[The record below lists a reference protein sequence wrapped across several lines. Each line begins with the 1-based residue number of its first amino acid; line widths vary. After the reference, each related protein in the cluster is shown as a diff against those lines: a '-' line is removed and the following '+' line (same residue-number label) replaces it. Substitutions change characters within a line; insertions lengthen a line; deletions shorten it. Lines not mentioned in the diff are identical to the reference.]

1 MRDDGGVSRS
11 GSGPLVVAGGVAGL
25 AGIAVSQVLT
35 VVLGLRVSPVV
46 AVSEA
51 IIELTPGQVAE
62 ALISVVGTWDKPLL
76 VGGVVLGV
84 LALVAVAGAL
94 VRRSVV
100 AATALLLATAAVAL
114 GALLLRPG
122 FTAVAVVPVAAG
134 MATWMVA
141 LALLADRAAAAY
153 ADPENRARATS
164 APGPEGVAERA
175 ASRRSFLV
183 LAGATAAVSVA
194 GVAGAQ
200 LLGRGRRAVETSRR
214 LLRLPA
220 GRGVVP
226 AGAELGLPGLVPWRV
241 PNEDFYRIDTAL
253 VVPTVDPSDW
263 RLRIHGM
270 VGQELVLTYADLLA
284 RERTEA
290 WVTLCCVS
298 NEVGGDLIGNAYWSG
313 VRVADLLGEAGVDP
327 DADAVKQTSEDG
339 WNCGTPLTALT
350 DGRDAMLAL
359 AMNGEPLPLEHGF
372 PVRMVVPGLYG
383 FVSATKWL
391 VDLEVTR
398 FDRFT
403 AYWTERGW
411 SARGPV
417 KTQSRIE
424 APREGD
430 EVPAGRVRV
439 GGHAWAQHTGIAKVE
454 LRVDGNAWLPAELG
468 RVPSDDTWVQWAVAV
483 DLAPGPHTLAVR
495 ATDRSGETQTAA
507 RTGVV
512 PDGATGWHTV
522 EVDAVT

>member
-1 MRDDGGVSRS
+1 MRDDGGVSHRR
-11 GSGPLVVAGGVAGL
+11 SGPLLVAGVVAGL

-35 VVLGLRVSPVV
+35 VVLGVRVSPVV

-51 IIELTPGQVAE
+51 VIELTPGQVAE
-62 ALISVVGTWDKPLL
+62 VLISIVGTWDKPLL

-84 LALVAVAGAL
+84 VGLVALAAML
-94 VRRSVV
+94 ASRSVGLGNAV
-100 AATALLLATAAVAL
+100 LLLMALVAL
-114 GALLLRPG
+114 GAMLLRPG
-122 FTAVAVVPVAAG
+122 FTAVSVVPLAAG
-134 MATWMVA
+134 VATWMVV
-141 LALLADRAAAAY
+141 LALLSDRAEQAY
-153 ADPENRARATS
+153 VDPAGGDGWGRSDAS
-164 APGPEGVAERA
+164 SS
-175 ASRRSFLV
+175 SRRSFLV

-226 AGAELGLPGLVPWRV
+226 AGAQVGLPGLTPWRV

-253 VVPTVDPSDW
+253 VVPAVDPSDW

-270 VGQELVLTYADLLA
+270 VDQELVLTYDDLLE

-313 VRVADLLGEAGVDP
+313 VRIADLLAEAGVDP
-327 DADAVKQTSEDG
+327 DADAVRQTSEDG
-339 WNCGTPLTALT
+339 WNCGTPLAALT
-350 DGRDAMLAL
+350 DGRDAMLAV

-391 VDLEVTR
+391 VDIEVTR

-411 SARGPV
+411 SEQGPV

-424 APREGD
+424 VPRDGSD
-430 EVPAGRVRV
+430 VPAGPVRI
-439 GGHAWAQHTGIAKVE
+439 GGHAWAQHTGIDKVE
-454 LRVDGNAWLPAELG
+454 VRLDGNAWTSAELG
-468 RVPSDDTWVQWAVAV
+468 RVPSDDTWVQWSATL
-483 DLAPGPHTLAVR
+483 DLPRGPHTLAVR
-495 ATDRSGETQTAA
+495 ATDRSGYTQTAA
-507 RTGVV
+507 QTGVV
-512 PDGATGWHTV
+512 PNGATGWHTI
-522 EVDAVT
+522 EVDAG